1 MNFKD
6 YMNNVREEI
15 IAARYKAF
23 STPSLLP
30 FAKPFENI
38 INYDF
43 NSIGK
48 LVRPTLTVLVT
59 DALGGQH
66 EEGLHLGTAVEL
78 THAGA
83 LVVDDIIDEDELRRG
98 KDTVWK
104 RFGNKAAVLYS
115 VLLDVAAASA
125 VRTLNDAKMSL
136 AFREIMEAFARTSYG
151 AMRESNRNPWD
162 WMEYSEVVNG
172 KTATLFRLASRLGCV
187 SAQASS
193 DTMDIMG
200 YYGEQIGIAFQ
211 LMDDIIDIHASIKQ
225 DTPIGDV
232 KEGKVTLPIMYLKT
246 KYPEFTEELNKYSK
260 GVKYMGD
267 IEHIVEH
274 IDEGIAYTENTIR
287 DTVFYGVN
295 KLSGIPMSNGYKEMF
310 TDYANY
316 VIESMRKEMIL

>member
-1 MNFKD
+1 MNFEE
-6 YMNNVREEI
+6 YINQVRNEI

-43 NSIGK
+43 NSVGK
-48 LVRPTLTVLVT
+48 LLRPALTVLVT

-66 EEGLHLGTAVEL
+66 EEGIHLGTSVEL

-83 LVVDDIIDEDELRRG
+83 LVIDDIIDEDQLRRG

-115 VLLDVAAASA
+115 VLLDVAAAST
-125 VRTLNDAKMSL
+125 VRTLNDSKMSL

-172 KTATLFRLASRLGCV
+172 KTATLFRLAARLGCI
-187 SAQASS
+187 SSQASN
-193 DTMDIMG
+193 DTIEIFG
-200 YYGEQIGIAFQ
+200 YYGEQVGIAFQ
-211 LMDDIIDIHASIKQ
+211 LMDDIVDIYLSVKHGE
-225 DTPIGDV
+225 PIGDV
-232 KEGKVTLPIMYLKT
+232 KDGKVTLPIMYLKT
-246 KYPEFTEELNKYSK
+246 KYPQYEEEFNKYSK
-260 GVKYMGD
+260 GVKYMDD
-267 IEHIVEH
+267 IQHI
-274 IDEGIAYTENTIR
+274 IDNIGEGITYTESTIR
-287 DTVFYGVN
+287 DTIGYGLN
-295 KLSGIPMSNGYKEMF
+295 KVSNIPMANGYKNMF
-310 TDYANY
+310 TEYASY
-316 VIESMRKEMIL
+316 IIESMKKELES